1 MLVKPISFRYNI
13 LYSNPDGF
21 LYWVSSRCF
30 AIASTCVKF
39 R

>member
-1 MLVKPISFRYNI
+1 MLVKPISFCYNI

-21 LYWVSSRCF
+21 LYWVLSCCF
-30 AIASTCVKF
+30 AIASICVKF